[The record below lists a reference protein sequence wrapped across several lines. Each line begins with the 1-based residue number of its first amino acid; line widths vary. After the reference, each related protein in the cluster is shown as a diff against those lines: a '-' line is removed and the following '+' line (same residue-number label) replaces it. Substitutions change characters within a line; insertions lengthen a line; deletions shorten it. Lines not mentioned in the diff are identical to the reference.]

1 MILPACGSARD
12 GDGEAVAQRPS
23 NLRPWL
29 RVIRYLAGRLL
40 WAALLV
46 GAVSIVTYVMF
57 FVAPGPDLSA
67 SNGYASASV
76 ANAASSTITP
86 RVSALGEYFG
96 FVHHVVQGDL
106 GRSRS
111 NHAPVAQLV
120 GSAIPATASLVIGGV
135 VAWLAIALAIGIW
148 SALRP
153 RSVGDKVGTGFVL
166 LGISAHPL
174 WLSLVASWLFGYE
187 LGWLPLQGYC
197 DMFEPSLASGCGGP
211 VQWTYHLILPWLVF
225 GAGLGA
231 LYARMTRGT
240 LLDVLHEDYIRTAR
254 AKGLSE
260 RAILRRHAFR
270 NALVPLATMLTMD
283 LGLAFASTMFV
294 ETAFNIPGLGRLAY
308 RALPRQDLPVLL
320 GVLLAVSLVTVVA
333 VLLLDIVLSLV
344 DPAIADVG
352 LHRTARP
359 AQPAAIETRAPQP
372 APPIIGA

>member
-1 MILPACGSARD
+1 MWSATL
-12 GDGEAVAQRPS
+12 VA
-23 NLRPWL
+23 
-29 RVIRYLAGRLL
+29 
-40 WAALLV
+40 
-46 GAVSIVTYVMF
+46 AVSVVSYILF

-67 SNGYASASV
+67 SNGYASAAI
-76 ANAASSTITP
+76 ANAASSTTTS
-86 RVSALGEYFG
+86 RGSAIGEYFG

-111 NHAPVAQLV
+111 DHAPVAQLV
-120 GSAIPATASLVIGGV
+120 GSAIPATASLVVGGV
-135 VAWLAIALAIGIW
+135 VAWLVIALVIGVW

-153 RSVGDKVGTGFVL
+153 RSVGDRLGTGFVL

-174 WLSLVASWLFGYE
+174 WLSLVASWLFGYV

-197 DMFEPSLASGCGGP
+197 DMFEPSLGSGCGGP
-211 VQWTYHLILPWLVF
+211 AQWTYHLILPWLVF

-231 LYARMTRGT
+231 LYARMTRAT
-240 LLDVLHEDYIRTAR
+240 LLDVLQEDYIRTAR

-260 RAILRRHAFR
+260 PAVVRGHAFR

-320 GVLLAVSLVTVVA
+320 GVMIAASLVTVVA
-333 VLLLDIVLSLV
+333 VLLLDIVLSIV
-344 DPAIADVG
+344 DPQIVGVG
-352 LHRTARP
+352 LRRPLRTAG
-359 AQPAAIETRAPQP
+359 QPATDTRAPQP